1 MSGATFN
8 QRRALFNMRSAL
20 GQDVRGIRNMTFE
33 EASAAIEKAQKEIDE
48 QGFPEKARE
57 E

>member
-1 MSGATFN
+1 
-8 QRRALFNMRSAL
+8 MRSAL